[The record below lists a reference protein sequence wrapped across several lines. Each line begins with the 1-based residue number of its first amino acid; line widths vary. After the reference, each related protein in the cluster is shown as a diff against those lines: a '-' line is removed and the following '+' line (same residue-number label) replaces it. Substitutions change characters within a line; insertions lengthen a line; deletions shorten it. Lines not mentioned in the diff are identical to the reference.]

1 MKNMNSVGI
10 KAGDALLGF
19 SIGFATY
26 KKTNDLVYA
35 LIAGICFTLLISFG
49 RTKRKQSKK

>member
-1 MKNMNSVGI
+1 MNSIGI

-19 SIGFATY
+19 SIGFLTY
-26 KKTNDLVYA
+26 KKTNNLVYA

-49 RTKRKQSKK
+49 RTKREQSKK

>member
-1 MKNMNSVGI
+1 MNSIGI

-19 SIGFATY
+19 SIGFLTY
-26 KKTNDLVYA
+26 KKTNNLVWA

-49 RTKRKQSKK
+49 RTKREQTKK